1 MERKKEK
8 GYAVLEYLYR
18 DAGNWKTHGAV
29 LLSGKVRD
37 SGAAIRSCLE
47 QGEFFVPEQVLLP
60 ALHQQ
65 HWRDHE
71 DGPNDLDH
79 AFHEF
84 TVLRDAREEDL
95 LSLSPC
101 GSLVRLVSRFV
112 AAQGRWDV
120 RCSRY
125 IE

>member
-1 MERKKEK
+1 MERQK
-8 GYAVLEYLYR
+8 GFAVLEYMYR
-18 DAGNWKTHGAV
+18 DAGNWKTYGAV
-29 LLSGKVRD
+29 LLRGKVRD
-37 SGAAIRSCLE
+37 NGAVLRSCLE
-47 QGEFFVPEQVLLP
+47 QSELFVPEQVLLP

-65 HWRDHE
+65 HWGDHE

-84 TVLRDAREEDL
+84 VGLRDAREEDL
-95 LSLSPC
+95 LLLSPC
-101 GSLVRLVSRFV
+101 GSLVQLVSLFV

-125 IE
+125 VG

>member
-1 MERKKEK
+1 MESEK
-8 GYAVLEYLYR
+8 GFAVLEYLYR

-29 LLSGKVRD
+29 LLRGKVRD
-37 SGAAIRSCLE
+37 AGAAIRSCLE

-60 ALHQQ
+60 ALHPQ
-65 HWRDHE
+65 HWRDHD

-84 TVLRDAREEDL
+84 AELREAREEDL

-101 GSLVRLVSRFV
+101 GSLVQLVSLFV
-112 AAQGRWDV
+112 AARGRWDV

-125 IE
+125 VG